1 MSAGCTSN
9 FSCAKVMGMS
19 TSHFVRTLLSGMA
32 KAEIAAYGIVALL
45 AFLLLKAG

>member
-1 MSAGCTSN
+1 MSAGCTN
-9 FSCAKVMGMS
+9 NLSCATVAIMS
-19 TSHFVRTLLSGMA
+19 TSHFVRSLLSGIA